1 MKNRNNIMIIVT
13 VIASLLAVIAV
24 VLVTGFM
31 SSASGGESSAS
42 ITPPPV
48 IEISMPENL
57 PAVSEPESIVNS
69 LDNSGDLTPAGDG
82 IGQKVADMARSLIGA
97 PFVENGATPDG
108 FDNSGFIY
116 YVLRENGYITC
127 PRTTEAQSVM
137 GAKISSYNELKQ
149 GDLVFFGTDDGSEA
163 AYGGIFVGNGTM
175 IACFSTS
182 MDVCE
187 VDITTLYYTSRFFGA
202 ISLS

>member
-1 MKNRNNIMIIVT
+1 MKNKNNIMIITT
-13 VIASLLAVIAV
+13 VIVSLLAVIAV

-31 SSASGGESSAS
+31 SSASGGESGASAN
-42 ITPPPV
+42 PAPV
-48 IEISMPENL
+48 IEISSAAAVIESDPEL
-57 PAVSEPESIVNS
+57 SEPES
-69 LDNSGDLTPAGDG
+69 LANSGNLNSASDG
-82 IGQKVADMARSLIGA
+82 IGQNVADMARALVGT
-97 PFVENGATPDG
+97 PFAENGATPDG

-137 GAKISSYNELKQ
+137 GARISSYNEMKP
-149 GDLVFFGTDDGSEA
+149 GDLAFFGTDDGGEA
-163 AYGGIFVGNGTM
+163 AYGGIFVGNGKM

-187 VDITTLYYTSRFFGA
+187 VDITTQYYTSRFFGA

>member
-1 MKNRNNIMIIVT
+1 MKNKNNIMIITT
-13 VIASLLAVIAV
+13 VIVSLLAVITV

-31 SSASGGESSAS
+31 SSASGGESVVSV
-42 ITPPPV
+42 TPPPV
-48 IEISMPENL
+48 VEISASESL
-57 PAVSEPESIVNS
+57 PDFFASEPEPVSES
-69 LDNSGDLTPAGDG
+69 HDTSEPFGDG
-82 IGQKVADMARSLIGA
+82 IGQKVADMARALVGT
-97 PFVENGATPDG
+97 PFAENGATPDG

-137 GAKISSYNELKQ
+137 GAKLSYYDEMKP
-149 GDLVFFGTDDGSEA
+149 GDLIFFGTDDGGEA
-163 AYGGIFVGNGTM
+163 AYGGIFVGKGKM
-175 IACFSTS
+175 IACLSTS

-187 VDITTLYYTSRFFGA
+187 VDITTNYYTSRFFGA

>member
-1 MKNRNNIMIIVT
+1 MKNKNNIMIITT
-13 VIASLLAVIAV
+13 VIVSLLAVITV

-31 SSASGGESSAS
+31 SSASGGESVISV
-42 ITPPPV
+42 TPPPV
-48 IEISMPENL
+48 EAYSEASVIESLPEI
-57 PAVSEPESIVNS
+57 SEPESLVTSDDLNS
-69 LDNSGDLTPAGDG
+69 AGDG
-82 IGQKVADMARSLIGA
+82 IGQKVADMARALVGT
-97 PFVENGATPDG
+97 PFAENGATPDG

-137 GAKISSYNELKQ
+137 GAKLSSYNEMKP
-149 GDLVFFGTDDGSEA
+149 GDLIFFGIDDGGEA
-163 AYGGIFVGNGTM
+163 AYGGIFVGNGKM
-175 IACFSTS
+175 IACLSTS

-187 VDITTLYYTSRFFGA
+187 VDITTNYYTSRFFGA

>member
-1 MKNRNNIMIIVT
+1 MKNKNNIMIIAT
-13 VIASLLAVIAV
+13 VIVSLLAVITV

-31 SSASGGESSAS
+31 SSASGGESVISV
-42 ITPPPV
+42 TPPPV
-48 IEISMPENL
+48 EVSSEASIIESLPE
-57 PAVSEPESIVNS
+57 VSEPESLVTS
-69 LDNSGDLTPAGDG
+69 DDLNPAGDG
-82 IGQKVADMARSLIGA
+82 IGQRVADMARALVGT
-97 PFVENGATPDG
+97 PFAENGATPDG

-137 GAKISSYNELKQ
+137 GARLSGYDEMKP
-149 GDLVFFGTDDGSEA
+149 GDLIFFGIDDGDEA
-163 AYGGIFVGNGTM
+163 AYGGIFVGNGKM
-175 IACFSTS
+175 IACLSTS

-187 VDITTLYYTSRFFGA
+187 VDITTNYYTSRFYGA

>member
-1 MKNRNNIMIIVT
+1 MKNKNNIMIITT
-13 VIASLLAVIAV
+13 VIVSLLAVITV

-31 SSASGGESSAS
+31 SSASGGESVVSV
-42 ITPPPV
+42 TPPPV
-48 IEISMPENL
+48 VEVSVAESLPEL
-57 PAVSEPESIVNS
+57 SDPES
-69 LDNSGDLTPAGDG
+69 LDTSDPSGDG
-82 IGQKVADMARSLIGA
+82 IGQKVADMARALVGT
-97 PFVENGATPDG
+97 PFAENGATPDG

-137 GAKISSYNELKQ
+137 GAKLSYYDEMKP
-149 GDLVFFGTDDGSEA
+149 GDLIFFGTDDGGEA
-163 AYGGIFVGNGTM
+163 AYGGIFVGKGKM
-175 IACFSTS
+175 IACLSTS

-187 VDITTLYYTSRFFGA
+187 VDITTNYYTSRFFGA

>member
-1 MKNRNNIMIIVT
+1 V
-13 VIASLLAVIAV
+13 
-24 VLVTGFM
+24 
-31 SSASGGESSAS
+31 AS

-48 IEISMPENL
+48 VEVSVAESLPEL
-57 PAVSEPESIVNS
+57 SEPASES
-69 LDNSGDLTPAGDG
+69 LDTPEPFGDG
-82 IGQKVADMARSLIGA
+82 IGQKVADMARALIGT
-97 PFVENGATPDG
+97 PFAENGATPDG

-137 GAKISSYNELKQ
+137 GAKLSGYNEMKP
-149 GDLVFFGTDDGSEA
+149 GDLVFFGTDDGGEA
-163 AYGGIFVGNGTM
+163 AFGGIFVGNGRM
-175 IACFSTS
+175 IACLSTS

-187 VDITTLYYTSRFFGA
+187 VDITTQYYTSRFFGA

>member
-1 MKNRNNIMIIVT
+1 MKNKNNIMIITT
-13 VIASLLAVIAV
+13 VIVSLLAVITV

-31 SSASGGESSAS
+31 SSASGGESAVSVA
-42 ITPPPV
+42 PPPV
-48 IEISMPENL
+48 VEISTAESLPEL
-57 PAVSEPESIVNS
+57 SEPAPES
-69 LDNSGDLTPAGDG
+69 LDTSEPAGDG
-82 IGQKVADMARSLIGA
+82 IGQKVADMARALVGT
-97 PFVENGATPDG
+97 PFSENGATPDG

-137 GAKISSYNELKQ
+137 GAKLSGYNEMKP
-149 GDLVFFGTDDGSEA
+149 GDLVFFGTDDASEA
-163 AYGGIFVGNGTM
+163 AFGGIFVGNGKM
-175 IACFSTS
+175 IACLSTS

-187 VDITTLYYTSRFFGA
+187 VDITTQYYTSRFFGA